1 MQDGEKAAQF
11 LDDVD
16 ADPSAPRP
24 DLIILDINLPKM
36 PGWDV
41 LRHMRRSRR
50 CADTPVLVVTSSD
63 SRSDRDEMAKLGV
76 KHYFRKPSEYDGFMK
91 LGGLVKELLAEESTQ

>member
-16 ADPSAPRP
+16 ADPLARVPS
-24 DLIILDINLPKM
+24 LIILDINLPRM

-41 LRHMRRSRR
+41 LRHMRKSRR

-91 LGGLVKELLAEESTQ
+91 LGGLVKEVLGVEPNQ